1 MFWNNARGSFES
13 KIVVRDLILLRVVVP
28 VVIYLFIS
36 LWISLVT
43 MAFRVS
49 FNQFYGKGGFPI
61 FWGSNFL
68 AMWAVSCSSTPFVTS
83 RPLLT
88 NTLCGTAR
96 YAHGDRPDL
105 PGTSLHGVLVCQA
118 DCLLTGSLADSIL
131 SWKSLVTWIIL
142 NVSGTRLS
150 KPYHFVIS

>member
-1 MFWNNARGSFES
+1 MPMMIDRPVFPHNSCSMFWNNARSSFEN

-68 AMWAVSCSSTPFVTS
+68 AMWAVSCSSTASAAFAATF
-83 RPLLT
+83 LT
-88 NTLCGTAR
+88 AIRCGTAR
-96 YAHGDRPDL
+96 HAHGDCPHLPRTALHRILVRP
-105 PGTSLHGVLVCQA
+105 A
-118 DCLLTGSLADSIL
+118 DCLLTGVIADFS
-131 SWKSLVTWIIL
+131 SCPGKVW
-142 NVSGTRLS
+142 
-150 KPYHFVIS
+150 